1 MDITKRASVG
11 GSTMKGRMGLF
22 IGMGAGYVLGAKAG
36 RERYVQLKRLY
47 DNLTSSPT
55 FRRAKAKA
63 KEAAGSGLGTAKDAA
78 GGGVSKVAS
87 AVRSRGDDRSGGLS
101 VAPPPES

>member
-1 MDITKRASVG
+1 MR
-11 GSTMKGRMGLF
+11 GRMGLF
-22 IGMGAGYVLGAKAG
+22 IGMGAGYVLGTKAG
-36 RERYVQLKRLY
+36 RERYVQLQRLY
-47 DNLTSSPT
+47 DNLTSSPA
-55 FRRAKAKA
+55 FRQAKAKA

-101 VAPPPES
+101 VAPPPSQP